1 VPMVRMV
8 VVQPDKLANVRVYKF
23 EGVEMHLPQ
32 NVVYV
37 RWSKSVV
44 YETPYSV
51 TGTIQHTGSKQEPK
65 GTHMIDLLERR
76 KL

>member
-1 VPMVRMV
+1 MR
-8 VVQPDKLANVRVYKF
+8 
-23 EGVEMHLPQ
+23 LPHY
-32 NVVYV
+32 VAYV

-65 GTHMIDLLERR
+65 GTHIDRFIGT
-76 KL
+76 